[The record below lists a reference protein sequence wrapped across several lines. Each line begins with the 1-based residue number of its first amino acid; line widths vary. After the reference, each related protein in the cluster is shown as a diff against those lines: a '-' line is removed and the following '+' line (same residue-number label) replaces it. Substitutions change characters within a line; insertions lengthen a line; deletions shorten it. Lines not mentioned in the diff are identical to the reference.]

1 MSKADRTVG
10 AAPPPPCDSTN
21 QPVKAAGIIGKPG
34 FRSGARTAPGGRGR
48 SGPRGRSAG
57 PDQDVRGP
65 ARWLP
70 CC

>member
-10 AAPPPPCDSTN
+10 PARPPPCDSTN

-34 FRSGARTAPGGRGR
+34 FRLAHGQRLADAAGLVHGADPPPGSGL
-48 SGPRGRSAG
+48 
-57 PDQDVRGP
+57 RGP